1 MEDHWSVREEAAR
14 VVRLVCS
21 RFSDPFFN
29 IQPRISKTLLKA
41 LLDPSKPPATHYGEE
56 GEGGKRLACGR

>member
-1 MEDHWSVREEAAR
+1 M
-14 VVRLVCS
+14 VRLVCS

-56 GEGGKRLACGR
+56 GDGCSRGRF